1 MGVIAEFSVD
11 TDAFGPAS
19 VGGGEIEVQL
29 QFEPVVPTSG
39 DVAPYV
45 WVTGDT
51 DAFERAI
58 DESAPAVSYTT
69 LERHDGRVL
78 YRLRWGSEPTG
89 LLSIFVDTN
98 AAVLEARATDR
109 WFFRVRFPDDTS
121 VTRFHERTREHGYE
135 LDLHRLGRSV
145 DGPAE
150 PDGTLDLTPEQREAL
165 VRAVENGYFA
175 IPRQS
180 TLDDIADE
188 FDISNQ
194 AASERLR
201 RATETVLKTALE
213 QELDQ
218 RVTRRG

>member
-1 MGVIAEFSVD
+1 MGVIAEFSVEA
-11 TDAFGPAS
+11 DAFGPPS
-19 VGGGEIEVQL
+19 VGGGEVQI

-39 DVAPYV
+39 DVTPYA

-51 DAFERAI
+51 DWFERTI
-58 DESAPAVSYTT
+58 DESATDVGYSV
-69 LERHDGRVL
+69 LDRHDGRVL
-78 YRLRWGSEPTG
+78 YRLRWHTEPTA
-89 LLSIFVDTN
+89 LLSIFVDTD

-135 LDLHRLGRSV
+135 LDLHRLGRSDDDPV
-145 DGPAE
+145 EAE
-150 PDGTLDLTPEQREAL
+150 GAYGLTPEQREAL
-165 VRAVENGYFA
+165 LFAVESGYFA

-180 TLDDIADE
+180 TLDDIAAE

-201 RATETVLKTALE
+201 RATESVLQDA
-213 QELDQ
+213 LDQ
-218 RVTRRG
+218 KPDNPVT

>member
-11 TDAFGPAS
+11 TDAFGPSS
-19 VGGGEIEVQL
+19 VGGGEVQL
-29 QFEPVVPTSG
+29 QFEPIVPTSG

-51 DAFERAI
+51 DGFERAI
-58 DESAPAVSYTT
+58 DGSAADVGYDV
-69 LERHDGRVL
+69 LDRHDARVL
-78 YRLRWGSEPTG
+78 YRLRWGTEPTG

-135 LDLHRLGRSV
+135 LDLHRLGRS
-145 DGPAE
+145 A
-150 PDGTLDLTPEQREAL
+150 DGTDEADGAYGLTPEQREAL
-165 VRAVENGYFA
+165 LFAVETGYFA

-180 TLDDIADE
+180 TLDDIAAE

-201 RATETVLKTALE
+201 RATETVLQNALD
-213 QELDQ
+213 QELDEP
-218 RVTRRG
+218 VPRRG

>member
-11 TDAFGPAS
+11 ADAFGPAS
-19 VGGGEIEVQL
+19 VDGGEIEVQL

-51 DAFERAI
+51 DGFERAI
-58 DESAPAVSYTT
+58 DESTT
-69 LERHDGRVL
+69 DVGYNVLDRYDGRVL
-78 YRLRWGSEPTG
+78 YRLRWSAEPTG

-98 AAVLEARATDR
+98 AAVLEARSTDR

-121 VTRFHERTREHGYE
+121 VTRFHQRTREQGYE
-135 LDLHRLGRSV
+135 LDLHRLGKSS
-145 DGPAE
+145 DGEVE

-218 RVTRRG
+218 PVTRRG